1 MEGSTGDD
9 RILVRT
15 VFVVAAIRAV
25 PRGAYW
31 VAMQGVHVTLAEFFA
46 NRGVKATIPFLEGDK
61 PFRAGEQ
68 DPQIRPMV
76 ESDLIMIEGS
86 YSEPELM
93 TRIEAAKRSGKPI
106 VFLRQE
112 SSKIQ
117 NRIMFDEAFRWVF
130 EYRNYIALSR
140 ELRTWFDTSVRTA

>member
-15 VFVVAAIRAV
+15 VFVAAAIDAV

-31 VAMQGVHVTLAEFFA
+31 VAMQGVHVTLAEFFS
-46 NRGVKATIPFLEGDK
+46 NRDVKATIPFLEGI
-61 PFRAGEQ
+61 RAGER
-68 DPQIRPMV
+68 DLQIRQMV
-76 ESDLIMIEGS
+76 ESDLIVIEGS